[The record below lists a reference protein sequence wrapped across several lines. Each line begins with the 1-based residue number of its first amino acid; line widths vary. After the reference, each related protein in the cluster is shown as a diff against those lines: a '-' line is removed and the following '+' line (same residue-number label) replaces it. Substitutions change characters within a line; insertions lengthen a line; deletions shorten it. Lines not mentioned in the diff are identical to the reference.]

1 MATIIKIKNSGL
13 TGKPSTLATGE
24 LAYSYLQ
31 QLPIQGL
38 VANNDG
44 DRLYIGTG
52 TEINGEAND
61 IVHIG
66 GKYYMDMLDHQN
78 GILNPNSAIITDSD
92 SKVDQFYV
100 DNLKMDGNTL
110 SVTEVNGD
118 LILVANGTG
127 KVKINSE
134 IDLSTIN
141 VDTISSSRSDGR
153 IFIQPDGT
161 GYVQISSQNAIRVPV
176 GNTATRDASP
186 LAGMFRFNTTTGS
199 FEGYDGIAWNVVG
212 SKLQDVD
219 GNTYI
224 SPENSP
230 GSNNNQLRLWTDGLE
245 RLRVDSDGSSKFSAD
260 LTAASPVGIQ
270 ILNNKISTMGTDVM
284 YLDPSTGPDNT
295 GSVVIEG
302 NLTIKGVTTTVAS
315 ASMQSNNPTFIMGFQ
330 SDSSGVETALTAP
343 DGLDK
348 GIEFRWHNGSVA
360 KSGFFGYDSS
370 ANRFT
375 FIEDATNTNDTF
387 SGSASNVRFGS
398 ALLDQVSIATT
409 SPQYVAKSILA
420 VDATG
425 AGYMAG
431 RDTTTPYNSTDL
443 LGVGQVLQL
452 NASGLPAFGHID
464 GGTF

>member
-31 QLPIQGL
+31 QLPIEGL
-38 VANNDG
+38 VTNNDG
-44 DRLYIGTG
+44 DRLYVGTG
-52 TEINGEAND
+52 TEINGEAAD

-78 GILNPNSAIITDSD
+78 GILTTNSALITDSN
-92 SKVDQFYV
+92 KKINEFFV

-118 LILVANGTG
+118 LIFAANGTG

-134 IDLSTIN
+134 IDLSIIN

-153 IFIQPDGT
+153 IYIQPDGT

-245 RLRVDSDGSSKFSAD
+245 RLRVDSDGSTKFSVD
-260 LTAASPVGIQ
+260 LTAGTPIGLEIK
-270 ILNNKISTMGTDVM
+270 NNRLSTLGTDVM
-284 YLDPSTGPDNT
+284 YLDPSTGAQNT

-302 NLTIKGVTTTVAS
+302 NLTIKGVTTTVSS
-315 ASMQSNNPTFIMGFQ
+315 ASMQSNNPTLIMGFL
-330 SDSSGVETALTAP
+330 SDANGDEEALTAP

-348 GIEFRWHNGSVA
+348 GIEFRWHNGTSA

-387 SGSASNVRFGS
+387 SGAASNVRFGS
-398 ALLDQVSIATT
+398 ALLDQVSVATT
-409 SPQYVAKSILA
+409 SPQYVARSILA
-420 VDATG
+420 VDASG

-431 RDTTTPYNSTDL
+431 RDVSTPYNPTDT

-452 NASGLPAFGHID
+452 SATGLPAFGHID